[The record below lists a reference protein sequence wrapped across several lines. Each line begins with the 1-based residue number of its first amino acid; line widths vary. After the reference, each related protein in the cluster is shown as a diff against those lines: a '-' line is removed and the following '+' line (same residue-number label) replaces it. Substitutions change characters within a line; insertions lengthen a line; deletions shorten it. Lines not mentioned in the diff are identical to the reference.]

1 MRLSAVFARILNP
14 RADLSKMRNTR
25 TSPSKS
31 ISPRGMPSSDEI
43 PERRV
48 RLRHVLFNVPLLFGG
63 LIVLALFIG
72 VLFGPV
78 LAPENPYLQGRRVL
92 EYRDG
97 AFYSPPFPP
106 SPEYPMGTDELGRDT
121 LSMLLYGTR
130 NTLVAAAFITMARLA
145 LGLVMG
151 GLAGWNE
158 NMMADRVVM
167 GIVQM
172 LASLPMLLV
181 AMILILALDVRRG
194 LPVFIIALCSIGW
207 GEIAQYIRAEFI
219 RIKQEPYLDS
229 GRIVGLTPLGLAIR
243 HVLPNVLPA
252 LIVITL
258 LEMGAALMILGELG
272 FIGIYVG
279 GGISIQVD
287 DFNSRQF
294 FAVPEW
300 GAMMA
305 GSRAWAHSRPWMVM
319 FPAVAFFV
327 SVTGFNLLGEG
338 LRRLIDRGI
347 FNTAVLLSWRVLIVV
362 AIISAASIYV
372 ILTLGPAPSY
382 QSLAQQASE
391 TDLARHVE
399 FLSMPDLDGREA
411 GSPEARQ
418 AAEYIKDELAS
429 YDLAAPPGGW
439 FQEAPLILAHL
450 AEPSELS
457 LLDENGQALSTF
469 TRLVDYGE
477 SIERHGGSGLAE
489 APITLVLFSPSSIE
503 SADRLS
509 PEEVYESFRGLDL
522 NGRIAMIIGGNA
534 LPDFETEALIRG
546 AEGVLVVS
554 NDVKPRN
561 QVLSDYYLEGPSLPI
576 MRVTPETA
584 DEILALDGFSL
595 ETVQEVTNGLGATG
609 LNWAIQELDARVR
622 MNLQFDPPETAILYN
637 VMGLLDGSD
646 ATLADELVIVSCHYD
661 GLGRAA
667 DGTLYPG
674 ANGNAS
680 GVAVML
686 EVARLWQEQEFQPR
700 RSVLFVAWAGG
711 ELPYSG
717 AHYFRDKRG
726 GFIANYD
733 ISSVIHL
740 DRLASAD
747 GDGLVVRSLGRRNQT
762 LFDLLVNSANRLEVN
777 VTQGLA
783 MRRHY
788 QQTFT
793 GEYGDQFGARY
804 GTVIATWGDPE
815 PGLADDTLDSINPE
829 HLSKA
834 AQVINLTLITAAHE
848 PRF

>member
-1 MRLSAVFARILNP
+1 
-14 RADLSKMRNTR
+14 
-25 TSPSKS
+25 
-31 ISPRGMPSSDEI
+31 
-43 PERRV
+43 
-48 RLRHVLFNVPLLFGG
+48 
-63 LIVLALFIG
+63 VLALFIG

-78 LAPENPYLQGRRVL
+78 LAPENPYLRGRRVL

-106 SPEYPMGTDELGRDT
+106 SPEHPMGTDELGRDT

-130 NTLVAAAFITMARLA
+130 NTLVAAAFITMARLT
-145 LGLVMG
+145 LGLVLG
-151 GLAGWNE
+151 GLAGWSE
-158 NMMADRVVM
+158 DKMTDRVVM
-167 GIVQM
+167 GVIQM

-229 GRIVGLTPLGLAIR
+229 GRAIGLTPLGLAIR

-279 GGISIQVD
+279 GGIAIQVD

-305 GSRAWAHSRPWMVM
+305 GSRAWARSRPWMVM
-319 FPAVAFFV
+319 FPAVAFFA

-338 LRRLIDRGI
+338 LRRLIDRGV
-347 FNTAVLLSWRVLIVV
+347 FNTAVLLSWRVLV
-362 AIISAASIYV
+362 AVTAITVASIYV

-382 QSLAQQASE
+382 RNLAQQVSE
-391 TDLARHVE
+391 ADLMRHVE
-399 FLSMPDLDGREA
+399 YLGAPEMNGRGV
-411 GSPEARQ
+411 GSPEAYET
-418 AAEYIKDELAS
+418 AEYIAAELES

-439 FQEAPLILAHL
+439 LQEAPVILAHL
-450 AEPSELS
+450 TEASELS
-457 LLDENGQALSTF
+457 VVGEDGRALNTF

-489 APITLVLFSPSSIE
+489 APITLVLFSPTSIE
-503 SADRLS
+503 AAERLS

-522 NGRIAMIIGGNA
+522 TGHIAMIISGNA
-534 LPDFETEALIRG
+534 LHGFDTEALIRG
-546 AEGVLVVS
+546 AQGVLIVS
-554 NDVKPRN
+554 NDIKPRN
-561 QVLSDYYLEGPSLPI
+561 QVLSDYYIESPSLPV
-576 MRVTPETA
+576 MRITPETA
-584 DEILALDGFSL
+584 DQILAGDGITVEAAREAAGRLGSTGLHWGTQEL
-595 ETVQEVTNGLGATG
+595 ET
-609 LNWAIQELDARVR
+609 RVR
-622 MNLQFDPPETAILYN
+622 MNLQFKPPETTVLYN
-637 VMGLLDGSD
+637 VMGLLDGAD
-646 ATLADELVIVSCHYD
+646 ATLADELVIVSSHYD

-674 ANGNAS
+674 VNGNAS

-686 EVARLWQEQEFQPR
+686 EVARLWQEQQFQPR

-726 GFIANYD
+726 GFITHYT

-740 DRLASAD
+740 DRLGGTD
-747 GDGLVVRSLGRRNQT
+747 GDGLIVRPLGLRNQT
-762 LFDLLVNSANRLEVN
+762 LFDLLISSADRLEVN
-777 VTQGLA
+777 TAQGLA

-793 GEYGDQFGARY
+793 GEFGDQLGARY
-804 GTVIATWGDPE
+804 GTLIATWGDPE
-815 PGLADDTLDSINPE
+815 PALAADTLDTIDFE